1 MSLSVKLNYLL
12 GNLIIPSLE
21 NKNQPKID
29 LADFLLVCNY
39 LFKLKVQFL

>member
-21 NKNQPKID
+21 NKKQPKVD
-29 LADFLLVCNY
+29 LAGI
-39 LFKLKVQFL
+39 LKIYILNLNIN